1 MKRTMN
7 KGLRDTFV
15 IAIGSVLVAISENTI
30 ELGLP
35 VEFTPVV
42 SALALVLYRII
53 RDRFIGAP
61 SI

>member
-1 MKRTMN
+1 M
-7 KGLRDTFV
+7 FV
-15 IAIGSVLVAISENTI
+15 IAVGSVLVAISDNTI
-30 ELGLP
+30 EFGLP

-42 SALALVLYRII
+42 STLALVLYRII

>member
-7 KGLRDTFV
+7 KGLRDMFV
-15 IAIGSVLVAISENTI
+15 IAIGSVLVAISDNTI
-30 ELGLP
+30 EFGLP

-42 SALALVLYRII
+42 STLALVLYRII